1 MRRHESGGSARAAA
15 QSKPSARIALLA
27 LLALVMAFAVACVQV
42 PAQAFAESATDQ
54 DPAASGEITRGE
66 WLGNLVDLFEISVD
80 EEDYPDNYFSDL
92 SSDDEHYLSVLL
104 AVSSGIVDI
113 EPGGEVRANDAAT
126 REFVAQTLNY
136 CLGFQLDEGTAYTFS
151 DSADCAYPADDQ
163 VAVDKGWFALDN
175 GAFNPKAHVTSE
187 QAKAI
192 LDSAASL
199 KKITQPSDDT
209 VSTEYVFQDG
219 VIVVP
224 EETQVLVDG
233 STITVINAPET
244 INAGSIFV
252 VYLHGVA
259 CPYKADSVTTDG
271 AATIIQTSEV
281 AAEAAFKSVNIV
293 GSFDADVTD
302 FEPAEGVQATYLDL
316 DTGEVID
323 PADNY
328 VDPQSIHATKNGA
341 IVATLDGSLLGIK
354 GNVTIT
360 AYNFK
365 LFYKVD
371 IISKQC
377 YVYLTGNQDLS
388 ASVSGHVNTDFTLG
402 SIKVNGFGKVGLRAH
417 VECYGNAS
425 YTEKNT
431 FKVGAGYTAN
441 DGFYLI
447 KGLSQKGWSASVCA
461 DANIGVTLYA
471 TLGVPFVKSEVY
483 ATIGVKAS
491 YYMDTYAEGL
501 PRKCETTSLYLYANA
516 GSLLKCFGYESN
528 DEGSIW
534 NWNNSPIRIQEHAE
548 DGVAVDECSRGT
560 DLRAYYTS
568 AASRLSMVGAFG
580 YGSGTGIGADGKP
593 YVIFDYE
600 LNDDG
605 NAVITGYH
613 GNAASIIIP
622 ETLDGYKVV
631 GIGDGAFANNR
642 TIRSIIIPD
651 QVESI
656 GSRAFAYCSNLA
668 AIVLPQSLGCIESS
682 CFVNCGALTSI
693 DIPGHVTEIDMYA
706 FQGCE
711 SLESVYLPDGL
722 KELWP
727 YAFSDC
733 TSIRTIEIPDSLEKA
748 NSSGYPD
755 AGPFDGCDNLE
766 TATFRGAPTKIV
778 ANLFAGSGI
787 QTAVIPDTVTS
798 VSTKAFLNCDQ
809 LTKVV
814 FPESVVS
821 IEGQAFAYCTSLE
834 SLELPPMLKSLGG
847 AAFFHDSSISSVVI
861 PASLEE
867 CSSNYWFGGPFSEC
881 DGLEQVSFESGT
893 TYVLGYLFQSCTGLK
908 HIDIPEGVTTI
919 GEYAFD
925 KCTALESVSIS
936 DSVTGIKGSAF
947 ARCGALTSI
956 EIPDSVASIGAKA
969 FEECAALAQVVLPD
983 NSLTYLGGAAFYNDD
998 ALASITIP
1006 ASLEE
1011 VGSDYYQG
1019 GPFSNCDGLKEV
1031 VFDDGVTQIHD
1042 NLFFSCYGLE
1052 NITVPDGVEKIGD
1065 NAFRACKSL
1074 VSVDIPASVKKI
1086 GYQAFADCKSLRTI
1100 VLPDTVEELYN
1111 GLFQGCVSL
1120 ESVHYPESLKYI
1132 PNEAF
1137 ENCSCLA
1144 KIDIPDSVEWIGY
1157 SAFTNCA
1164 ALSEICLP
1172 SSLGEIYD
1180 GAFRNC
1186 DALESIVIPDS
1197 VVKFGSNMFQDCDA
1211 LTNVTL
1217 SSGLTSIPSYTFEH
1231 CDSLASIVIPYRVT
1245 SIEANAFTNCTK
1257 LTDVIIPKAVE
1268 SIASGVFSYP
1278 RRMTIHG
1285 VTGSYAETYAG
1296 KNNIKF
1302 EAQQVPATKA
1312 SFDKEEL
1319 TLKVRDSASLV
1330 LSIEPA
1336 NMTDEVEWKSANE
1349 KVATV
1354 DASGKVVA
1362 CSVGTTVIKAGVGD
1376 LVAKCKVTVVQPVT
1390 SVYVS
1395 ADSSRFNIGET
1406 LQFTAS
1412 VNPDNANDKSI
1423 EWSSS
1428 NENVVSVDQTGL
1440 ATAKAKG
1447 TATIKASALDGS
1459 GKYGTCTLTVTGETF
1474 AAQDVSELASSHPYA
1489 NSCTDKWTYAV
1500 EGADS
1505 LDITFDEQTS
1515 FEEWS
1520 DYLTIFDANGEE
1532 VGSYTGTE
1540 LAGKTVTVPGGSFT
1554 LSLSTDRTGSDWGF
1568 AVTNVIAKTEAKV
1581 FTVTLDVNGE
1591 LTSVEVPEG
1600 KAMSRPDDP
1609 ELDAFHVFEGW
1620 FTDAEMTEEY
1630 NFESP
1635 VTSSFTL
1642 YAKFRDAQLFTVT
1655 FDYNFDGASDYRAEE
1670 VYEGS
1675 IAYSPA
1681 YSPTHTGYIFLG
1693 WYTDKAATEE
1703 YDFNTPVMSNLTLYG
1718 GWAPQM
1724 FTVSFGGKGSGVEHQ
1739 TVAYGERATEPAVEQ
1754 REGRTFEGWWLSEG
1768 GTYTQRYDFSQPVT
1782 SDLSLMDRW
1791 SAEVAFDSNGGSAVK
1806 AQKVMVGE
1814 AGSKA
1819 TKPTDPTR
1827 SGYAFKGW
1835 FSDKGLA
1842 QAYDFSSRVSRDTT
1856 LYAKWEASSYT
1867 VTFNS
1872 NGGSAVKAQ
1881 SVKYG
1886 AKASKPTNPTKAGC
1900 TFNGWYSDK
1909 GLTKAYDFNTAV
1921 KGSVTLYAKWTVNSY
1936 TVSFNANGGSAVK
1949 SQTVKYGA
1957 KASKPADPTRS
1968 GYAFKGWYSDKGL
1981 MKAYDFNAA
1990 VKGNLTL
1997 YAKWEKAAPAAPT
2010 RFKDVDYNDWYGD
2023 WVTRASSSGLMTGLK
2038 DDDGNYTG
2046 YFDPVSPV
2054 TRAQVATVL
2063 WRIAGSP
2070 SCAGSPMPDVAGH
2083 WAQEAV
2089 AWCVSQGIVTG
2100 YSSGPWAG
2108 TFRPDAEVSRE
2119 EFAVMVWR
2127 FAKWSGAKVTSVP
2140 TASFYAAGDYSA
2152 VQPWAKE
2159 AMQWC
2164 AAAGV
2169 ITGVQGRGPKPMLAP
2184 QETATRAQAAKIFV
2198 TVSDIVSGSVSPY
2211 ADGVDVGE
2219 PVVDDQP
2226 VDAAVETPQVT
2237 LGQTESG
2244 LSYVVMPEGAL
2255 DSEGVAYVLD
2265 RKYDELAGRYV
2276 GPGLYVT
2283 SYKGDAVDLALP
2295 AQIDGID
2302 VVSADL
2308 AWHGDA
2314 EAGLPDPDGRTRLAS
2329 LTLERGCK
2337 IVSLDASGN
2346 GLAGLGLKGEEFLG
2360 GLPALRFLDLSGME
2374 LAELDPSLAPAL
2386 ESLALRNCLLAADAF
2401 EALSSWRGATG
2412 LAADLEGAGVKDEP
2426 ADPADPGQP
2435 SEPEQPVGSEQP
2447 VVPADPAAP
2456 DQPSGDVPD
2465 GSPVPAEPSNPE
2477 VPGQPAVDPAEPS
2490 DSGVVEAPGESADS
2504 EGDGVGDAT
2513 LPGMP
2518 EAGADSLTPVMES
2531 EPSEVEG

>member
-1 MRRHESGGSARAAA
+1 MTKVEDW
-15 QSKPSARIALLA
+15 
-27 LLALVMAFAVACVQV
+27 AF
-42 PAQAFAESATDQ
+42 Q
-54 DPAASGEITRGE
+54 DCS
-66 WLGNLVDLFEISVD
+66 S
-80 EEDYPDNYFSDL
+80 L
-92 SSDDEHYLSVLL
+92 SSV
-104 AVSSGIVDI
+104 
-113 EPGGEVRANDAAT
+113 
-126 REFVAQTLNY
+126 
-136 CLGFQLDEGTAYTFS
+136 
-151 DSADCAYPADDQ
+151 
-163 VAVDKGWFALDN
+163 
-175 GAFNPKAHVTSE
+175 
-187 QAKAI
+187 
-192 LDSAASL
+192 
-199 KKITQPSDDT
+199 
-209 VSTEYVFQDG
+209 
-219 VIVVP
+219 
-224 EETQVLVDG
+224 
-233 STITVINAPET
+233 
-244 INAGSIFV
+244 
-252 VYLHGVA
+252 
-259 CPYKADSVTTDG
+259 
-271 AATIIQTSEV
+271 
-281 AAEAAFKSVNIV
+281 
-293 GSFDADVTD
+293 
-302 FEPAEGVQATYLDL
+302 
-316 DTGEVID
+316 
-323 PADNY
+323 
-328 VDPQSIHATKNGA
+328 
-341 IVATLDGSLLGIK
+341 
-354 GNVTIT
+354 
-360 AYNFK
+360 
-365 LFYKVD
+365 
-371 IISKQC
+371 
-377 YVYLTGNQDLS
+377 
-388 ASVSGHVNTDFTLG
+388 
-402 SIKVNGFGKVGLRAH
+402 
-417 VECYGNAS
+417 
-425 YTEKNT
+425 
-431 FKVGAGYTAN
+431 
-441 DGFYLI
+441 
-447 KGLSQKGWSASVCA
+447 
-461 DANIGVTLYA
+461 
-471 TLGVPFVKSEVY
+471 
-483 ATIGVKAS
+483 
-491 YYMDTYAEGL
+491 
-501 PRKCETTSLYLYANA
+501 
-516 GSLLKCFGYESN
+516 
-528 DEGSIW
+528 
-534 NWNNSPIRIQEHAE
+534 
-548 DGVAVDECSRGT
+548 
-560 DLRAYYTS
+560 
-568 AASRLSMVGAFG
+568 RLSRSLVSLGAGAFG
-580 YGSGTGIGADGKP
+580 
-593 YVIFDYE
+593 
-600 LNDDG
+600 DDP
-605 NAVITGYH
+605 I
-613 GNAASIIIP
+613 S
-622 ETLDGYKVV
+622 
-631 GIGDGAFANNR
+631 
-642 TIRSIIIPD
+642 
-651 QVESI
+651 
-656 GSRAFAYCSNLA
+656 
-668 AIVLPQSLGCIESS
+668 
-682 CFVNCGALTSI
+682 
-693 DIPGHVTEIDMYA
+693 
-706 FQGCE
+706 
-711 SLESVYLPDGL
+711 
-722 KELWP
+722 
-727 YAFSDC
+727 
-733 TSIRTIEIPDSLEKA
+733 
-748 NSSGYPD
+748 
-755 AGPFDGCDNLE
+755 
-766 TATFRGAPTKIV
+766 
-778 ANLFAGSGI
+778 
-787 QTAVIPDTVTS
+787 
-798 VSTKAFLNCDQ
+798 
-809 LTKVV
+809 
-814 FPESVVS
+814 S
-821 IEGQAFAYCTSLE
+821 IE
-834 SLELPPMLKSLGG
+834 
-847 AAFFHDSSISSVVI
+847 I
-861 PASLEE
+861 PASLEG
-867 CSSNYWFGGPFSEC
+867 CGSSSSGGPFGGCKQLKE
-881 DGLEQVSFESGT
+881 VSFEQGT
-893 TYVLGYLFQSCTGLK
+893 THVADHLLYMCPGLES
-908 HIDIPEGVTTI
+908 ISIPEGVTAV
-919 GEYAFD
+919 EANAFYG
-925 KCTALESVSIS
+925 CSNLASVSLPESLTEIQGS
-936 DSVTGIKGSAF
+936 AFNGCAKLASVDIPDSVTAIGFQAFYGCKALGMIALPDSVTDIDSFAFGNCSSLLSASLSCNLKQIPQSCF
-947 ARCGALTSI
+947 EGCASLSSI
-956 EIPDSVASIGAKA
+956 EIPD
-969 FEECAALAQVVLPD
+969 
-983 NSLTYLGGAAFYNDD
+983 
-998 ALASITIP
+998 
-1006 ASLEE
+1006 
-1011 VGSDYYQG
+1011 
-1019 GPFSNCDGLKEV
+1019 
-1031 VFDDGVTQIHD
+1031 GVTAIY
-1042 NLFFSCYGLE
+1042 S
-1052 NITVPDGVEKIGD
+1052 
-1065 NAFRACKSL
+1065 S
-1074 VSVDIPASVKKI
+1074 
-1086 GYQAFADCKSLRTI
+1086 
-1100 VLPDTVEELYN
+1100 
-1111 GLFQGCVSL
+1111 
-1120 ESVHYPESLKYI
+1120 
-1132 PNEAF
+1132 AF
-1137 ENCSCLA
+1137 ENCSSLA
-1144 KIDIPDSVEWIGY
+1144 TVELPMSLETIDY
-1157 SAFTNCA
+1157 KAFK
-1164 ALSEICLP
+1164 
-1172 SSLGEIYD
+1172 
-1180 GAFRNC
+1180 NC
-1186 DALESIVIPDS
+1186 DALDSIVIPDS
-1197 VVKFGSNMFQDCDA
+1197 VTRMSSNVFQDCDA
-1211 LTNVTL
+1211 LKDITL
-1217 SSGLTSIPSYTFEH
+1217 SANLQAIPSYTFEH
-1231 CDSLASIVIPYRVT
+1231 CDSLANIVIPYRVT
-1245 SIEANAFTNCTK
+1245 SIESNAFTNCTK
-1257 LTDVIIPKAVE
+1257 LTDVTIPKAVE

-1319 TLKVRDSASLV
+1319 TLKVRDSASLI

-1336 NMTDEVEWKSANE
+1336 DMTDEVEWKSANE

-1362 CSVGTTVIKAGVGD
+1362 RSVGTTVIKAGVGD

-1406 LQFTAS
+1406 LQLTAI

-1459 GKYGTCTLTVTGETF
+1459 GKYGTCTLTVTGEAF

-1540 LAGKTVTVPGGSFT
+1540 LAGQTVTVPGGSFT

-1591 LTSVEVPEG
+1591 LTSVDVPEG

-1609 ELDAFHVFEGW
+1609 EPDAFHVFEGW
-1620 FTDAEMTEEY
+1620 FTDVEMTEEY

-1681 YSPTHTGYIFLG
+1681 YSPAHTGYIFLG

-1718 GWAPQM
+1718 GWTPQM

-1754 REGRTFEGWWLSEG
+1754 REGRTFEGWWLSEW

-1791 SAEVAFDSNGGSAVK
+1791 SAKVTFVSNGGSAVK
-1806 AQKVMVGE
+1806 AQTVMVGE
-1814 AGSKA
+1814 AGSRA
-1819 TKPTDPTR
+1819 AKPTDPTR
-1827 SGYAFKGW
+1827 SGYAFRGW
-1835 FSDKGLA
+1835 FSDRGLT

-1856 LYAKWEASSYT
+1856 LYAKWEANSYTVTFNSNGGSAVDSQTVEEGSFVECPAEPAKTGHLFKGWYSDEGLAEEYDFGSPVASDLTLYAKWAPLTYT

-2127 FAKWSGAKVTSVP
+2127 FAKWSGAKVASVP

-2226 VDAAVETPQVT
+2226 VDTAVETPQVT

-2244 LSYVVMPEGAL
+2244 LSYAIVPEGAL

-2283 SYKGDAVDLALP
+2283 SYKGDSVDLALP

-2346 GLAGLGLKGEEFLG
+2346 GLAGLGFKGEEFLG

-2374 LAELDPSLAPAL
+2374 LAEFDLSLAPAL

-2412 LAADLEGAGVKDEP
+2412 LAADLEGTGVKDEP

-2435 SEPEQPVGSEQP
+2435 SEPEQPVEPEQP
-2447 VVPADPAAP
+2447 AVPTDPAAP
-2456 DQPSGDVPD
+2456 SQPSGDVSD

-2490 DSGVVEAPGESADS
+2490 DSEVVEAPGESADS
-2504 EGDGVGDAT
+2504 EDDGVGDAT

-2518 EAGADSLTPVMES
+2518 EAGADSPTPVMES

>member
-1 MRRHESGGSARAAA
+1 MTAVEANAFYGCAGLSSVSLPESLTEIQRSAFSGCA
-15 QSKPSARIALLA
+15 KLA
-27 LLALVMAFAVACVQV
+27 
-42 PAQAFAESATDQ
+42 
-54 DPAASGEITRGE
+54 
-66 WLGNLVDLFEISVD
+66 SVD
-80 EEDYPDNYFSDL
+80 
-92 SSDDEHYLSVLL
+92 
-104 AVSSGIVDI
+104 
-113 EPGGEVRANDAAT
+113 
-126 REFVAQTLNY
+126 
-136 CLGFQLDEGTAYTFS
+136 
-151 DSADCAYPADDQ
+151 
-163 VAVDKGWFALDN
+163 
-175 GAFNPKAHVTSE
+175 
-187 QAKAI
+187 
-192 LDSAASL
+192 
-199 KKITQPSDDT
+199 
-209 VSTEYVFQDG
+209 
-219 VIVVP
+219 VP
-224 EETQVLVDG
+224 
-233 STITVINAPET
+233 
-244 INAGSIFV
+244 
-252 VYLHGVA
+252 
-259 CPYKADSVTTDG
+259 DSVTAIG
-271 AATIIQTSEV
+271 PQ
-281 AAEAAFKSVNIV
+281 AFYGCKALASVRL
-293 GSFDADVTD
+293 S
-302 FEPAEGVQATYLDL
+302 
-316 DTGEVID
+316 
-323 PADNY
+323 
-328 VDPQSIHATKNGA
+328 S
-341 IVATLDGSLLGIK
+341 SLLEMG
-354 GNVTIT
+354 
-360 AYNFK
+360 
-365 LFYKVD
+365 
-371 IISKQC
+371 
-377 YVYLTGNQDLS
+377 DL
-388 ASVSGHVNTDFTLG
+388 
-402 SIKVNGFGKVGLRAH
+402 
-417 VECYGNAS
+417 
-425 YTEKNT
+425 
-431 FKVGAGYTAN
+431 
-441 DGFYLI
+441 
-447 KGLSQKGWSASVCA
+447 
-461 DANIGVTLYA
+461 
-471 TLGVPFVKSEVY
+471 
-483 ATIGVKAS
+483 
-491 YYMDTYAEGL
+491 
-501 PRKCETTSLYLYANA
+501 
-516 GSLLKCFGYESN
+516 
-528 DEGSIW
+528 
-534 NWNNSPIRIQEHAE
+534 
-548 DGVAVDECSRGT
+548 
-560 DLRAYYTS
+560 
-568 AASRLSMVGAFG
+568 AFG
-580 YGSGTGIGADGKP
+580 
-593 YVIFDYE
+593 
-600 LNDDG
+600 DDP
-605 NAVITGYH
+605 I
-613 GNAASIIIP
+613 S
-622 ETLDGYKVV
+622 
-631 GIGDGAFANNR
+631 
-642 TIRSIIIPD
+642 
-651 QVESI
+651 
-656 GSRAFAYCSNLA
+656 
-668 AIVLPQSLGCIESS
+668 
-682 CFVNCGALTSI
+682 
-693 DIPGHVTEIDMYA
+693 
-706 FQGCE
+706 
-711 SLESVYLPDGL
+711 
-722 KELWP
+722 
-727 YAFSDC
+727 
-733 TSIRTIEIPDSLEKA
+733 
-748 NSSGYPD
+748 
-755 AGPFDGCDNLE
+755 
-766 TATFRGAPTKIV
+766 
-778 ANLFAGSGI
+778 
-787 QTAVIPDTVTS
+787 
-798 VSTKAFLNCDQ
+798 
-809 LTKVV
+809 
-814 FPESVVS
+814 S
-821 IEGQAFAYCTSLE
+821 IE
-834 SLELPPMLKSLGG
+834 
-847 AAFFHDSSISSVVI
+847 I
-861 PASLEE
+861 PASLEG
-867 CSSNYWFGGPFSEC
+867 CGFSSSGGPFGGCKQLKDVTFEQGTTRVADNLFAMC
-881 DGLEQVSFESGT
+881 PGLESVS
-893 TYVLGYLFQSCTGLK
+893 
-908 HIDIPEGVTTI
+908 IPEGVTAV
-919 GEYAFD
+919 EANAFYGCAGLSSVSLPESLTEIQRSAFSGCAKLASVD
-925 KCTALESVSIS
+925 VPDSVTEIASFAFQDCSSLSSVRLSRSLVSLGAGAFGSDPIASVEIPASLEGCGYGSNAGGPFGGCKQLGDVTFEQGTTHVADHLLYMCPGLESVSIPEGVTAVEAS
-936 DSVTGIKGSAF
+936 AFYGCSNLSSVSLPESLTEIQVAAFGGCAKLASVDIPDSVTAIGPRAFYGCKALGMVALPDSVTDIGSSAF
-947 ARCGALTSI
+947 SSCSSLLSASLSCNLKQIPQGCFEGCVGLSSI
-956 EIPDSVASIGAKA
+956 EIPD
-969 FEECAALAQVVLPD
+969 
-983 NSLTYLGGAAFYNDD
+983 
-998 ALASITIP
+998 
-1006 ASLEE
+1006 
-1011 VGSDYYQG
+1011 
-1019 GPFSNCDGLKEV
+1019 
-1031 VFDDGVTQIHD
+1031 GVTAIY
-1042 NLFFSCYGLE
+1042 S
-1052 NITVPDGVEKIGD
+1052 
-1065 NAFRACKSL
+1065 S
-1074 VSVDIPASVKKI
+1074 
-1086 GYQAFADCKSLRTI
+1086 
-1100 VLPDTVEELYN
+1100 
-1111 GLFQGCVSL
+1111 
-1120 ESVHYPESLKYI
+1120 
-1132 PNEAF
+1132 AF
-1137 ENCSCLA
+1137 ENCSSLA
-1144 KIDIPDSVEWIGY
+1144 TVELPISLETIDYE
-1157 SAFTNCA
+1157 AFK
-1164 ALSEICLP
+1164 
-1172 SSLGEIYD
+1172 
-1180 GAFRNC
+1180 NC
-1186 DALESIVIPDS
+1186 DALDSIVIPDS
-1197 VVKFGSNMFQDCDA
+1197 VTRMSSNVFQDCDA
-1211 LTNVTL
+1211 LKDITL
-1217 SSGLTSIPSYTFEH
+1217 SANLQAIPSYTFEH

-1257 LTDVIIPKAVE
+1257 LTDVTIPKAVE

-1319 TLKVRDSASLV
+1319 TLKVRDSASLI

-1336 NMTDEVEWKSANE
+1336 DMTDEVEWKSANE

-1390 SVYVS
+1390 SVYVN

-1406 LQFTAS
+1406 LQLAAS

-1515 FEEWS
+1515 FEERS
-1520 DYLTIFDANGEE
+1520 DYLTIFDAAGEE
-1532 VGSYTGTE
+1532 VGTYTGTE
-1540 LAGKTVTVPGGSFT
+1540 LAGQTVTVPGGSFT

-1609 ELDAFHVFEGW
+1609 EPDAFHVFEGW
-1620 FTDAEMTEEY
+1620 FTDTEMTEEY
-1630 NFESP
+1630 DFESP

-1675 IAYSPA
+1675 TAYSPA

-1791 SAEVAFDSNGGSAVK
+1791 SAEVAFDSNGGSAVA

-1814 AGSKA
+1814 AGSRA
-1819 TKPTDPTR
+1819 AKPTDPTR
-1827 SGYAFKGW
+1827 PGYAFKGW
-1835 FSDKGLA
+1835 FSDGGLT

-1867 VTFNS
+1867 VSFNS

-1909 GLTKAYDFNTAV
+1909 GLTKAYGFNAAV
-1921 KGSVTLYAKWTVNSY
+1921 KGNLTLYAKWTVNSY
-1936 TVSFNANGGSAVK
+1936 TVSFNANGGSSVK

-1968 GYAFKGWYSDKGL
+1968 GYAFKGWCTDKGL
-1981 MKAYDFNAA
+1981 TRAYGFNAA

-2169 ITGVQGRGPKPMLAP
+2169 ITGVQDRGPKPMLAP

-2226 VDAAVETPQVT
+2226 VDAAVETPQVA

-2244 LSYVVMPEGAL
+2244 LSYAIVPEGAL

-2283 SYKGDAVDLALP
+2283 SYKGDFVDLALP
-2295 AQIDGID
+2295 AQIDGVD

-2337 IVSLDASGN
+2337 IASLDVSGN
-2346 GLAGLGLKGEEFLG
+2346 GLAGLGFKGEEFLG

-2374 LAELDPSLAPAL
+2374 LAEFDLSLAPAL
-2386 ESLALRNCLLAADAF
+2386 ESLTLRNCLLAADAF

-2435 SEPEQPVGSEQP
+2435 SEPEQPVEPEQP
-2447 VVPADPAAP
+2447 AVSTDPAVP
-2456 DQPSGDVPD
+2456 SQPSGDVSD

-2490 DSGVVEAPGESADS
+2490 DSEVVEAPGESADS
-2504 EGDGVGDAT
+2504 EDDGVGDAM